1 MQKFEIQTQI
11 GPICCGLWLP
21 EQTPVGVVQIIHGIA
36 DSITRYDAMAQ
47 SLTRAGYI
55 VVGEDHPGH
64 GMSGEETGRFGY
76 LNGGWMGTVK
86 IIRQLR
92 RHMAQ
97 RYGDLPYFML
107 GHSMGSFLLRTYL
120 FTYRDDS
127 LTGAILS
134 GTGWQPSSLIAAAS
148 VLSREETARLG
159 EENTSKLMND
169 LVFGGYN
176 KKFAPTRTPYDWVCA
191 NPQAV
196 DAYAANPYCTW
207 TPTIQLCTEMLRGI
221 LMIQKQE
228 HLLRMR
234 KDLPVYFFSGQQDPV
249 GSMGNGVLKCVQ
261 KFKDAGLTDVS
272 VELYAKMRH
281 ECHNELDR
289 ERVFAD
295 LVRWICSKSQNGC
308 NL

>member
-1 MQKFEIQTQI
+1 MQKFEIQTQV
-11 GPICCGLWLP
+11 GPICCGLWMP

-36 DSITRYDAMAQ
+36 DSVTRYDAMAQ
-47 SLTRAGYI
+47 SLTRAGYV

-64 GMSGEETGRFGY
+64 GMSGEANGRFGY
-76 LNGGWMGTVK
+76 LNGGWMGTVR

-97 RYGDLPYFML
+97 RYGNLPYFML

-120 FTYRDDS
+120 FTYRDND
-127 LTGAILS
+127 LTGAVLS
-134 GTGWQPSSLIAAAS
+134 GTGWQPSSLIATAA
-148 VLSREETARLG
+148 VLGREETARLG
-159 EENTSKLMND
+159 EENTSKLMID

-176 KKFAPTRTPYDWVCA
+176 QKFAPTRTPYDWVCA
-191 NPQAV
+191 NPRAV
-196 DAYAANPYCTW
+196 DSYAANPYCTW
-207 TPTIQLCTEMLRGI
+207 SPTIQLCTEMLRGI
-221 LMIQKQE
+221 LMIQKPDN
-228 HLLRMR
+228 LLRMR

-261 KFKDAGLTDVS
+261 KFKDAGLTDVT
-272 VELYAKMRH
+272 VELYAGMRH
-281 ECHNELDR
+281 ECHNEMGR

-295 LVRWICSKSQNGC
+295 LGNWICGKSQNSC